1 MPEIGAY
8 EAKTR
13 FSELLRRV
21 EKGERFVITRH
32 GLPVAVLEPVPSR
45 RRRNVEEVI
54 QDILEFGRE
63 HSLGGLTI
71 KELIEEGRL

>member
-1 MPEIGAY
+1 MSEIGAY

-21 EKGERFVITRH
+21 EKGECFVITRY
-32 GLPVAVLEPVPSR
+32 GLPVAILKPVPSR
-45 RRRNVEEVI
+45 RKRKVKEVI
-54 QDILEFGRE
+54 RDILEFGRQ

-71 KELIEEGRL
+71 KALIEKGRT